1 MLRSAWK
8 SLLCA
13 FSFSMKWSL
22 LTILLA
28 SASMGATLPSPEQFA
43 GHPIGADRR
52 LVRWEKIVEYLNLLA
67 KSSNRVRVETL
78 GKTTQGNPF
87 IVVLVSSPENLSRLS
102 HYNDIAKRLASGRL
116 TDAEAQRLSTEGKV
130 FAFIN
135 HNIHSTEIASSQ
147 TTLEMVYRLASD
159 ESPETREILDN
170 VILVHVPSANPDGQ
184 ILTVDWY
191 NRNLGTK
198 FERSPM
204 PWLYHP
210 YVGHDNN
217 RDFFMGNMIETRY
230 MQQLVYREY
239 APQVY
244 LDQHQAG
251 ANSAR
256 MFVPPFPD
264 PPNERVHPLIW
275 QQTLFFGGA
284 MASALEAAGKKGVQA
299 EGTNYRIYHEGGT
312 LSAWW
317 HNITALLTEA
327 ASASMATPIT
337 LSAEDLQRPVT
348 DGIVSNMKISKAYPD
363 PWPGGVWRLRDA
375 IDYQMIAARAYLKH
389 AARYRSDLLYNNYV
403 MARDQIATA
412 EREGPYAYV
421 VSPASQRDPLTAA
434 DMVQRLL
441 NQGVEAHRATG
452 SFQAGGKSYPSG
464 SFVLFTAQATRPAL
478 VDLLEPQSY
487 PEMRAYE
494 GGPPIRPYDVT
505 GYTLSMQMGVTV
517 DRISERFSAPVE
529 KISAATLAPSTVEH
543 AQVAYVLNHEINKT
557 VVAVNRLL
565 KAGVPIYRARES
577 IEAHGQRLSPGA
589 FLIPSSAPGIFER
602 LQAISKDLGILI
614 SGDPSGLAPS
624 PSDWGTRLE
633 TPRLALYKSW
643 VASMDEGWTRWILEQ
658 HEFPFTSLD
667 NAAVKAGSLHD
678 RFDVIILPAETALPS
693 LINGHSADRMP
704 AEYAG
709 GVGEEGIANLKQ
721 FVTDGGTLV
730 TLDSAGEIAIEKF
743 GAPVKDSLKGVAGKD
758 FYCPGSILALH
769 IDTHHPIGY
778 GLPESVAAKF
788 VQSPAYELT
797 SLEGTPA
804 TNAHVVASYPSDKP
818 LLMSGLLIGENRLKG
833 RSAVV
838 EMTYGRGRLVML
850 GFRVQHRGQTH
861 GTYKLLFNSIYYG
874 AVK

>member
-1 MLRSAWK
+1 
-8 SLLCA
+8 
-13 FSFSMKWSL
+13 
-22 LTILLA
+22 
-28 SASMGATLPSPEQFA
+28 MGATVPSPEQFA
-43 GHPIGADRR
+43 GHPIGADRQ
-52 LVRWEKIVEYLNLLA
+52 LVRWEKIVEYMQVLA

-87 IVVLVSSPENLSRLS
+87 IAVVVSSPDNLARL
-102 HYNDIAKRLASGRL
+102 DRFREIARQLASGRVVES
-116 TDAEAQRLSTEGKV
+116 EARRLSSEGRV

-147 TTLEMVYRLASD
+147 TTMEMIYGLASD
-159 ESPETREILDN
+159 DSPETKEILDN

-230 MQQLVYREY
+230 MQKLVYQEY

-317 HNITALLTEA
+317 HNITAVLTEA

-337 LSAEDLQRPVT
+337 INPEDLQRPVT

-375 IDYQMIAARAYLKH
+375 IDYQMIAARAFLKH
-389 AARYRSDLLYNNYV
+389 SARYRSELLYNNYV
-403 MARDQIATA
+403 MARDQFAKSA
-412 EREGPYAYV
+412 SEGPYAYI
-421 VSPASQRDPLTAA
+421 VSPAAQPDPLTAA

-441 NQGVEAHRATG
+441 NQGVEVERATAT
-452 SFQAGGKSYPSG
+452 FDAGGKSYPAG
-464 SFVLFTAQATRPAL
+464 TFVLYTAQATRPAL

-505 GYTLSMQMGVTV
+505 GYTLSMQMGVSV
-517 DRISERFSAPVE
+517 DRIVQHFNAPTQG
-529 KISAATLAPSTVEH
+529 ISRAELPPATAAH

-565 KAGVPIYRARES
+565 KAGVPVYRARES
-577 IEAHGQRLSPGA
+577 LEGKGSPGA
-589 FLIPSSAPGIFER
+589 FLVPAAVPGIYER
-602 LQAISKDLGILI
+602 LQAISKEIGVPV
-614 SGDPSGLAPS
+614 SADPSGLPPAA
-624 PSDWGTRLE
+624 SDWGMRL
-633 TPRLALYKSW
+633 TNPRLALYKSW

-658 HEFPFTSLD
+658 NEFPYTSLD
-667 NAAVKAGSLHD
+667 NSMVKAGHLHD
-678 RFDVIILPAETALPS
+678 RFDVIILPAETPLQS
-693 LINGHSADRMP
+693 LLNGHSADRMP

-709 GVGEEGIANLKQ
+709 GIGEEGIANLKQ
-721 FVTDGGTLV
+721 FMVDGGTLI
-730 TLDSAGEIAIEKF
+730 TLDSAGEAAIEKF
-743 GAPVKDSLKGVAGKD
+743 GAPVKDALKGIPGKD

-778 GLPESVAAKF
+778 GLPETVAAKF

-797 SLEGTPA
+797 SPEGTPA
-804 TNAHVVASYPSDKP
+804 SNAHVVASYPMDKP
-818 LLMSGLLIGENRLKG
+818 LLMSGLLIGESRLKG
-833 RSAVV
+833 RAAVV
-838 EMTYGRGRLVML
+838 EMNYGRGRLVML

-874 AVK
+874 AMSR